1 MSTLTRPLTLADR
14 EPAIQLLMAAF
25 AEDPVLTYLA
35 TGSDHPAILRC
46 VFDAILTYCQPHNQL
61 WGAFTADHQKLM
73 GVAAWIPP
81 EADANDE
88 LIWLSAGLYRLP
100 LLVAP
105 HRWGRWLPL
114 FGGFGN
120 RIPKP
125 CWSLQLLGVSPDCQR
140 QGVGSLLL
148 KPALTTS
155 RETGI
160 QCHLETSTESAVQ
173 FYQQQGFRVVHERL
187 LLKDDVRGN
196 GVRYWT
202 MLRDYV

>member
-1 MSTLTRPLTLADR
+1 MSTLTRALTLADR

-148 KPALTTS
+148 QPALTTS

-160 QCHLETSTESAVQ
+160 PCHLETSTESAVQ
-173 FYQQQGFRVVHERL
+173 FYQRQGFRVAHERPL
-187 LLKDDVRGN
+187 TDD